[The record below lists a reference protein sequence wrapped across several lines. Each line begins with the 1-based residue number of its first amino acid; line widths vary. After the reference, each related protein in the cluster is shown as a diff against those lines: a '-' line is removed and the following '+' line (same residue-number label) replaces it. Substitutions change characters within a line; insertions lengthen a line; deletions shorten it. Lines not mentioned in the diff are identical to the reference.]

1 MRQQPI
7 RRLGT
12 CAAIAALSMGVAASG
27 IASADDTARST
38 RSADEDCVEDELTV
52 GFVPKLDTDPYFS
65 TAQLGAEEAA
75 EELGGEALRQAPS
88 VTTADA
94 QIEIINTL
102 VTQQVDV
109 IAVAG
114 NDANALAPS
123 LQRAREEGV
132 RVISYDS
139 DVAPEARTLFVN
151 QVDSATIAAQ
161 MLDSMYDLIDG
172 DGQFGIL
179 SSTPTATNQN
189 AWIASIQE
197 ALESDPKYA
206 EMVLIDEIYYG
217 EEQEDVSQAQ
227 ALAMTQA
234 YPDIE
239 GIIIPAGISLPAA
252 ARALD
257 DAGLLGQVTLTGLA
271 PASLISEYIADG
283 SVQDIWWNVRDLG
296 YLAFYAA
303 NALATCEITGE
314 EGETFEAGRLGE
326 FTVGVDGEI
335 ILGAAIIVTPENVD
349 EFEF

>member
-1 MRQQPI
+1 MRQQST
-7 RRLGT
+7 RR
-12 CAAIAALSMGVAASG
+12 AASLAAFVALTLAAAASG
-27 IASADDTARST
+27 VASAGSTAPPQSGG
-38 RSADEDCVEDELTV
+38 EDCIEGALTV

-75 EELGGEALRQAPS
+75 EELGGEAVRQAPS

-114 NDANALAPS
+114 NDANALAPA
-123 LQRAREEGV
+123 LQRARDQGV

-151 QVDSATIAAQ
+151 QVDSDTVAAQ
-161 MLDSMYDLIDG
+161 MLDSMHDLIDG

-206 EMVLIDEIYYG
+206 DMELIDEIFYG
-217 EEQEDVSQAQ
+217 EEQEDVSQTQ

-257 DAGLLGQVTLTGLA
+257 DAGLLGDVTLDRSR
-271 PASLISEYIADG
+271 PR
-283 SVQDIWWNVRDLG
+283 VPHQ
-296 YLAFYAA
+296 
-303 NALATCEITGE
+303 
-314 EGETFEAGRLGE
+314 
-326 FTVGVDGEI
+326 
-335 ILGAAIIVTPENVD
+335 
-349 EFEF
+349 

>member
-1 MRQQPI
+1 MRQQST
-7 RRLGT
+7 RR
-12 CAAIAALSMGVAASG
+12 AASLAAFVALTMAAASG
-27 IASADDTARST
+27 VASAGSTAPPQSGG
-38 RSADEDCVEDELTV
+38 EDCIEGSLTV

-114 NDANALAPS
+114 NDANALAPA
-123 LQRAREEGV
+123 LQRARDQGV

-151 QVDSATIAAQ
+151 QVDSDTVAAQ
-161 MLDSMYDLIDG
+161 MLDSMHDLIDG

-189 AWIASIQE
+189 AWIASIEE
-197 ALESDPKYA
+197 ALESDTKYA
-206 EMVLIDEIYYG
+206 DMELIDEIFYG
-217 EEQEDVSQAQ
+217 EEQEDVSQTQ

-257 DAGLLGQVTLTGLA
+257 DAGLLGDVTLTGLA
-271 PASLISEYIADG
+271 PASLISEYIEGG

-314 EGETFEAGRLGE
+314 EGDTFEAGRLGE

-335 ILGAAIIVTPENVD
+335 ILGPAVIVTPENVD

>member
-1 MRQQPI
+1 MRQQST
-7 RRLGT
+7 RR
-12 CAAIAALSMGVAASG
+12 AASLAAFVALTLAAAASG
-27 IASADDTARST
+27 TASAGSTAPPQSGG
-38 RSADEDCVEDELTV
+38 EDCVEGALTV

-75 EELGGEALRQAPS
+75 EELGGEAVRQAPS

-114 NDANALAPS
+114 NDANALAPA
-123 LQRAREEGV
+123 LQRARDQGV

-151 QVDSATIAAQ
+151 QVDSDTVAAQ
-161 MLDSMYDLIDG
+161 MLDSMHDLIEG

-197 ALESDPKYA
+197 ALEADPKYA
-206 EMVLIDEIYYG
+206 DMELIDEIFYG
-217 EEQEDVSQAQ
+217 EEQEDVSQTQ

-257 DAGLLGQVTLTGLA
+257 DAGLLGDVTLTGLA
-271 PASLISEYIADG
+271 PASLISEYIEGG

-296 YLAFYAA
+296 YLTFYAA

-314 EGETFEAGRLGE
+314 EGDTFEAGRLGE

-335 ILGAAIIVTPENVD
+335 ILGPAVIVTPENVD